1 MEEGDNL
8 ERWTKAPK
16 EGGLQAWEKR
26 VLVSQWA
33 GAAWDK
39 LCATYDFEASATRMG
54 MLMTADGSDDDKIC
68 VQGVAEYSFTDA
80 EGGPEGAE
88 SDDEVDEAD
97 EADVADGE
105 VNDGEEYDD
114 GLEDSDEED
123 DTREEIS
130 LEEVSLCGGAPAEP
144 PAGFVYA
151 PACPPLDSLDDKAAL
166 VDKTVLTRVDG
177 GWFGGSVVKSGVG
190 KKEKK
195 ELPKATHMV
204 EFNNKQ
210 GVPKSLKVPADMV
223 GKKAAEL
230 STASYGAAKAWL
242 LLEPAPE
249 PPPATAS

>member
-39 LCATYDFEASATRMG
+39 LCETYDFEASATRMG

-105 VNDGEEYDD
+105 VDDGEEYDD

-130 LEEVSLCGGAPAEP
+130 LEEVSLCGGSPAEP

-166 VDKTVLTRVDG
+166 VGKTVQTHNKRLVRRLRRQ
-177 GWFGGSVVKSGVG
+177 VG
-190 KKEKK
+190 RGQEG
-195 ELPKATHMV
+195 E
-204 EFNNKQ
+204 E
-210 GVPKSLKVPADMV
+210 G
-223 GKKAAEL
+223 AAEGDAHGRVQQQ
-230 STASYGAAKAWL
+230 TGRAEEPEGAR
-242 LLEPAPE
+242 
-249 PPPATAS
+249 

>member
-1 MEEGDNL
+1 
-8 ERWTKAPK
+8 
-16 EGGLQAWEKR
+16 
-26 VLVSQWA
+26 
-33 GAAWDK
+33 
-39 LCATYDFEASATRMG
+39 
-54 MLMTADGSDDDKIC
+54 

-80 EGGPEGAE
+80 DGGPEGAE

-105 VNDGEEYDD
+105 VDDGEEYDD

-166 VDKTVLTRVDG
+166 VGKTVLSDARRRRLVRRLRRQVGRGQEGEEGGAEGDAHGRVQQQAG
-177 GWFGGSVVKSGVG
+177 
-190 KKEKK
+190 
-195 ELPKATHMV
+195 
-204 EFNNKQ
+204 
-210 GVPKSLKVPADMV
+210 PKSLKVPADMV

-230 STASYGAAKAWL
+230 STASYGAAKTWL
-242 LLEPAPE
+242 LLELAPE